1 MNSAQSHFHSRFGM
15 RRLLF
20 RNGDSMEDPDPCCDK
35 VQVQSRDAFFKFRQ
49 FFIDAARERF
59 PKTCSLCGRKYPNL
73 PDYIRST
80 HAKAHSMEDYRG
92 AMRKPFT
99 MIYRHCA
106 CGNTLALALT
116 GPDCSFLDQFWE
128 AMSLEAELT
137 GKSVREVV
145 SDFASHRLSL
155 PNRQYGATRGRG
167 GTWRA

>member
-1 MNSAQSHFHSRFGM
+1 
-15 RRLLF
+15 
-20 RNGDSMEDPDPCCDK
+20 MEDTGPCCDK

-145 SDFASHRLSL
+145 SDFVSQWESCVIFDND
-155 PNRQYGATRGRG
+155 PQQ
-167 GTWRA
+167 